1 MIWASVV
8 GPYLSDRDLMHGF
21 AVSKAFVAL
30 MTACVAQQPQWR
42 VVEAVARADPKAS
55 ESRTRSGD
63 LPRDVACAKG
73 APFEVLDVLVRGG
86 GGI

>member
-1 MIWASVV
+1 MPHALWASVV
-8 GPYLSDRDLMHGF
+8 GGYLSGRDILHGF
-21 AVSKAFVAL
+21 TVSTAFVAL
-30 MTACVAQQPQWR
+30 MSGCVAQQPQWR

-73 APFEVLDVLVRGG
+73 APFEVLDLLVGE
-86 GGI
+86 